1 MKKLSFKLVALIAAL
16 MMCLTAEANRWNS
29 ENRAMLASDM
39 SSRDR
44 GRAVLKTE
52 DVGGRVINA
61 QGEPLPFVSVALLT
75 ADSTYIQGATSNV
88 DGNFQIKTTEDCC
101 ILRFS
106 YIGYRTK
113 YVNVNGAEIG
123 TIQMEEDK
131 KMLKEIVVKG
141 QMPKTKLTGNSMI
154 TTIEGTILG
163 KSGSAQ
169 EMLSKV
175 PGMTL
180 KGEDLEV
187 LGKGTPIFYING
199 RKMQDKDELKRLRS
213 EEIKSVEVITNPGA
227 QYDAT
232 ISAVVR
238 IKTVRREGTG
248 FGFDLMAANN
258 QNLISGYSDPSS
270 TLNLR
275 YRHNNL
281 DLFGM
286 VNYWSWDSPDD
297 LHITQSTFLKADEGI
312 SNILQDTHTRNYW
325 RGEGM
330 NYNLGF
336 NWQINDKH
344 SLGAR
349 VERHDQ
355 FKTYYNM
362 WVDTDN
368 NLTGRDLSHQDDHTH
383 YPYNWQGNA
392 YYSGQVGKLNI
403 DLNVDFMTE
412 KENDDNLID
421 VYLPEAQTMKQ
432 NSNTWSRLWATKL
445 VLTYPVWKG
454 QLQAGTEMSFVKRQN
469 STSITNYPLPSTDAD
484 VKENNI
490 AAFVAYNANLDKYG
504 TVSAGLRYEHVGFD
518 YIDNLDAENNMTR
531 YQDEFFPNITWS
543 KQLGHIQTSLS
554 YTMKTVR
561 PSYSALN
568 DHIIYLNSY
577 TLLQGDSKLK
587 NATMQEVSIN
597 ARWKWI
603 NLFAAYERRDN
614 TITQMPMAYNNEGV
628 MLLKQANLPDPVRN
642 LAIFLSANPTW
653 GVYSPSWTIG
663 GQKFWNTMTFD
674 DPHSA
679 TGKTDVT
686 FNKPI
691 FFFDLN
697 NTFRFK
703 HSWQLEA
710 NANIQTKGDVL
721 NFRMLSP
728 SYNIRFVVQKC
739 WLKNDALCLRA
750 SIGDVFQRS
759 VQHVAHDCGF
769 FYALQKTRSRNHRL
783 DISIRY
789 TFNAQKSKYKGTGA
803 GENEKARM

>member
-1 MKKLSFKLVALIAAL
+1 MKKISLKMVAMIAAM
-16 MMCLTAEANRWNS
+16 MMCLTAD
-29 ENRAMLASDM
+29 AM
-39 SSRDR
+39 
-44 GRAVLKTE
+44 TE
-52 DVGGRVINA
+52 DVGGRVIDA

-75 ADSTYIQGATSNV
+75 ADSTYIQGATSDV
-88 DGNFQIKTTEDCC
+88 DGYFQIMTTDACC

-113 YVNVNGAEIG
+113 YVDVRSSEIG
-123 TIQMEEDK
+123 TIQMEQDQTI
-131 KMLKEIVVKG
+131 LNEIVVKG

-154 TTIEGTILG
+154 TTIQGTILG
-163 KSGSAQ
+163 QSGTAK
-169 EMLSKV
+169 EMLAKV

-187 LGKGTPIFYING
+187 LGKGTPVFYING
-199 RKMQDKDELKRLRS
+199 RKMRDKDELKRLRS
-213 EEIKSVEVITNPGA
+213 EEIASVEVITNPGA

-238 IKTVRREGTG
+238 IKTVRREGAG

-258 QNLISGYSDPSS
+258 QDLAYGFSDPSS

-275 YRHNNL
+275 YRYNNL

-286 VNYWSWDSPDD
+286 VNYWSWDSPND
-297 LHITQSTFLKADEGI
+297 LHITQSTFLRADEGI
-312 SNILQDTHTRNYW
+312 RNILQDSHMRNDW
-325 RGEGM
+325 HGEGL

-349 VERHDQ
+349 VERHNQ
-355 FKTYYNM
+355 FNTYNDM
-362 WVDTDN
+362 WVDTEN
-368 NLTGRDLSHQDDHTH
+368 NLTGRDLSHQGGHTH

-392 YYSGQVGKLNI
+392 YYNGQVDKLNI
-403 DLNVDFMTE
+403 DLNVDFLTD
-412 KENDDNLID
+412 KENDDNQID
-421 VYLPEAQTMKQ
+421 VYLPETQTMQQ
-432 NSNTWSRLWATKL
+432 NSHISSRLWATKL
-445 VLTYPVWKG
+445 VLSYPVWKG
-454 QLQAGTEMSFVKRQN
+454 QLQAGTEMSFVKRQS

-484 VKENNI
+484 VKENNV
-490 AAFVAYNANLDKYG
+490 AAFVAYNANLDKFG
-504 TVSAGLRYEHVGFD
+504 IVSAGLRYEHVGFD
-518 YIDNLDAENNMTR
+518 YMDNLDAENNMTR
-531 YQDEFFPNITWS
+531 YQDEFFPSVTWS
-543 KQLGHIQTSLS
+543 KQFGAIQTSLS

-561 PSYSALN
+561 PKYSSLN
-568 DHIIYLNSY
+568 DHIYYLNSF
-577 TLLQGDSKLK
+577 TLAQGDSKLK

-614 TITQMPMAYNNEGV
+614 TITQVPMVYNNEGI
-628 MLLKQANLPDPVRN
+628 MLMKQANLSDPVRN

-653 GVYSPSWTIG
+653 GVYSPSWTVG
-663 GQKFWNTMTFD
+663 GQKFWNTMTYD
-674 DPHSA
+674 DPRSV

-686 FNKPI
+686 FTKPI

-710 NANIQTKGDVL
+710 NAHIQTKGDVL
-721 NFRMLSP
+721 NFRILSP
-728 SYNIRFVVQKC
+728 SYDVSFVVQKC

-750 SIGDVFQRS
+750 SISDVFQRS
-759 VQHVAHDCGF
+759 VQDMAHDCGF
-769 FYALQKTRSRNHRL
+769 FYTVQKTRSRSHRL

-789 TFNAQKSKYKGTGA
+789 TFNASKSKYKGTGA
-803 GENEKARM
+803 GKAEQQRMGSN

>member
-1 MKKLSFKLVALIAAL
+1 MKKISLKMAALIAAM
-16 MMCLTAEANRWNS
+16 MMCLSAEA
-29 ENRAMLASDM
+29 M
-39 SSRDR
+39 
-44 GRAVLKTE
+44 TE
-52 DVGGRVINA
+52 DVGGRVIDA

-75 ADSTYIQGATSNV
+75 ADSTYIQGATSDV
-88 DGNFQIKTTEDCC
+88 DGFFQIKVSEVCC

-113 YVNVNGAEIG
+113 YVDVKGMEIG
-123 TIQMEEDK
+123 TIQMEEDQA
-131 KMLKEIVVKG
+131 MLSEIVVKG

-154 TTIEGTILG
+154 TTIQGTVLG
-163 KSGSAQ
+163 KSGTAK
-169 EMLSKV
+169 EMLAKV

-286 VNYWSWDSPDD
+286 VNYWTWDSPDD

-312 SNILQDTHTRNYW
+312 RNILQDTHTRNYW
-325 RGEGM
+325 HGEGL

-349 VERHDQ
+349 VERHDR
-355 FKTYYNM
+355 FKTYYDM
-362 WVDTDN
+362 WVDTEN

-383 YPYNWQGNA
+383 YPYNWQSNA
-392 YYSGQVGKLNI
+392 YYNGQVGKLNI
-403 DLNVDFMTE
+403 DLNVDFMTD
-412 KENDDNLID
+412 KENDDNQID

-432 NSNTWSRLWATKL
+432 NSHTWSRLWATKL
-445 VLTYPVWKG
+445 VLSYPVWKG
-454 QLQAGTEMSFVKRQN
+454 QLQAGTEMSFVKRQ
-469 STSITNYPLPSTDAD
+469 SSSSITNYPLPSTDTD
-484 VKENNI
+484 VKENNV

-518 YIDNLDAENNMTR
+518 YTDNLDAENNMTR

-543 KQLGHIQTSLS
+543 KQFGPIQTLLS

-561 PSYSALN
+561 PNYSSLS

-587 NATMQEVSIN
+587 NATMQELSIN

-614 TITQMPMAYNNEGV
+614 TITQVPMAYNNEGI
-628 MLLKQANLPDPVRN
+628 MLMKQANLSDPVRN

-663 GQKFWNTMTFD
+663 GQKFWNTMTYD
-674 DPHSA
+674 DPRSA

-686 FNKPI
+686 FTKPI
-691 FFFDLN
+691 FFFDIY

-750 SIGDVFQRS
+750 SISDVFQRS
-759 VQHVAHDCGF
+759 VQDVAQDCGF
-769 FYALQKTRSRNHRL
+769 FYAVQKTRSRSHRL

-803 GENEKARM
+803 GKAEQQRMSNSN

>member
-1 MKKLSFKLVALIAAL
+1 M
-16 MMCLTAEANRWNS
+16 MMCLTASA
-29 ENRAMLASDM
+29 
-39 SSRDR
+39 
-44 GRAVLKTE
+44 KTE
-52 DVGGRVINA
+52 DVGGRVIDA
-61 QGEPLPFVSVALLT
+61 QGEPLPFVSVALL
-75 ADSTYIQGATSNV
+75 ASDSTYIQGATSDV
-88 DGNFQIKTTEDCC
+88 DGFFQINTGCACC
-101 ILRFS
+101 ILRLS
-106 YIGYRTK
+106 YIGYHTK
-113 YVNVNGAEIG
+113 YVNVEGSEIG
-123 TIQMEEDK
+123 TIQMEQDQT
-131 KMLKEIVVKG
+131 MLNEIVVKG

-154 TTIEGTILG
+154 TTIQGTVLG
-163 KSGSAQ
+163 QSGTAK
-169 EMLSKV
+169 EMLAKV

-187 LGKGTPIFYING
+187 LGKGTPVFYING
-199 RKMQDKDELKRLRS
+199 RKMRDKDELKRLRS
-213 EEIKSVEVITNPGA
+213 EEIQSVEVITNPGA
-227 QYDAT
+227 EYDAT

-238 IKTVRREGTG
+238 IKTVRREGAG

-258 QNLISGYSDPSS
+258 QDLAFGFSDPSS

-275 YRHNNL
+275 YRRNNL

-286 VNYWSWDSPDD
+286 VNYWSWDSPND
-297 LHITQSTFLKADEGI
+297 LHITQSTFLRADEGI
-312 SNILQDTHTRNYW
+312 RNILQDSHMRNDW
-325 RGEGM
+325 HGEGL

-355 FKTYYNM
+355 FKTYNDM
-362 WVDTDN
+362 WVDTEN
-368 NLTGRDLSHQDDHTH
+368 NLTGRDLSHQGGHTH

-392 YYSGQVGKLNI
+392 YYNGQVNKLNI
-403 DLNVDFMTE
+403 DLNVDFLTD
-412 KENDDNLID
+412 KENDDNQID
-421 VYLPEAQTMKQ
+421 VYLPETQTMQQ
-432 NSNTWSRLWATKL
+432 NSHISSRLWATKL
-445 VLTYPVWKG
+445 VLSYPVWKG
-454 QLQAGTEMSFVKRQN
+454 QLQAGTEMSFVKRQ
-469 STSITNYPLPSTDAD
+469 SCTSITNYPLPSTDAN
-484 VKENNI
+484 VKENNV
-490 AAFVAYNANLDKYG
+490 AAFVAYNANLDKFG
-504 TVSAGLRYEHVGFD
+504 IVSAGLRYEHVGFD
-518 YIDNLDAENNMTR
+518 YTDNLDAENNMTR

-543 KQLGHIQTSLS
+543 KQFGAIQTSLS

-561 PSYSALN
+561 PKYSSLN
-568 DHIIYLNSY
+568 DHIYYLNSY
-577 TLLQGDSKLK
+577 TLSQGDSKLK

-614 TITQMPMAYNNEGV
+614 TITQVPMAYNNEGI
-628 MLLKQANLPDPVRN
+628 MLMKQANLSDPVRN

-663 GQKFWNTMTFD
+663 GQKFWNTMTYD
-674 DPHSA
+674 DPRSA

-686 FNKPI
+686 FTKPI
-691 FFFDLN
+691 FFFDIY

-721 NFRMLSP
+721 NFRILSP
-728 SYNIRFVVQKC
+728 SYNVSFVVQKC

-750 SIGDVFQRS
+750 SISDVFQRS
-759 VQHVAHDCGF
+759 VQDMAHDCGF
-769 FYALQKTRSRNHRL
+769 FYTVQKTRSRSHRL

-803 GENEKARM
+803 GKAEQERMSNSN

>member
-1 MKKLSFKLVALIAAL
+1 MVAMIAAM
-16 MMCLTAEANRWNS
+16 MMCLTAD
-29 ENRAMLASDM
+29 AM
-39 SSRDR
+39 
-44 GRAVLKTE
+44 TE
-52 DVGGRVINA
+52 DVGGRVIDA
-61 QGEPLPFVSVALLT
+61 QGELLPFVSVALLT
-75 ADSTYIQGATSNV
+75 ADSTYIQGATSDV
-88 DGNFQIKTTEDCC
+88 DGYFQIMTTDACC

-113 YVNVNGAEIG
+113 YVDVRSSEIG
-123 TIQMEEDK
+123 TIQMEQDQT
-131 KMLKEIVVKG
+131 MLNEIVVKG

-154 TTIEGTILG
+154 TTIQGTILCQ
-163 KSGSAQ
+163 SGTAK
-169 EMLSKV
+169 EMLAKV

-187 LGKGTPIFYING
+187 LGKGTPVFYING
-199 RKMQDKDELKRLRS
+199 RKMRDKDELKRLRS
-213 EEIKSVEVITNPGA
+213 EEIQSVEVITNPGA
-227 QYDAT
+227 EYDAT

-238 IKTVRREGTG
+238 IKTVRREGAG

-258 QNLISGYSDPSS
+258 QDLAFGFSDPSS

-275 YRHNNL
+275 YRRNNL

-286 VNYWSWDSPDD
+286 VNYWSWDSPND
-297 LHITQSTFLKADEGI
+297 LHITQSTFLRADEGI
-312 SNILQDTHTRNYW
+312 RNILQDSHMRNDW
-325 RGEGM
+325 HGEGL

-355 FKTYYNM
+355 FKTYNDM
-362 WVDTDN
+362 WVDTEN
-368 NLTGRDLSHQDDHTH
+368 NLTGRDLSHQGGHTH

-392 YYSGQVGKLNI
+392 YYNGQVNKLNI
-403 DLNVDFMTE
+403 DLNVDFLTD
-412 KENDDNLID
+412 KENDDNQID
-421 VYLPEAQTMKQ
+421 VYLPETQTMQQ
-432 NSNTWSRLWATKL
+432 NSHISSRLWATKL
-445 VLTYPVWKG
+445 VLSYPVWKG
-454 QLQAGTEMSFVKRQN
+454 QLQAGTEMSFVKRQ
-469 STSITNYPLPSTDAD
+469 SCTSITNYPLPSTDAD
-484 VKENNI
+484 VKENNV
-490 AAFVAYNANLDKYG
+490 AAFVAYNANLDKFG
-504 TVSAGLRYEHVGFD
+504 IVSAGLRYEHVGFD
-518 YIDNLDAENNMTR
+518 YTDNLDAENNMTR

-543 KQLGHIQTSLS
+543 KQFGAIQTSLS

-561 PSYSALN
+561 PKYSSLN
-568 DHIIYLNSY
+568 DHIYYLNSY
-577 TLLQGDSKLK
+577 TLSQGDSKLK

-614 TITQMPMAYNNEGV
+614 TITQVPMAYNNEGI
-628 MLLKQANLPDPVRN
+628 MLMKQANLSDPVRN

-663 GQKFWNTMTFD
+663 GQKFWNTMTYD
-674 DPHSA
+674 DPRSA

-686 FNKPI
+686 FTKPI
-691 FFFDLN
+691 FFFDIY

-721 NFRMLSP
+721 NFRILSP
-728 SYNIRFVVQKC
+728 SYNVSFVVQKC

-750 SIGDVFQRS
+750 SISDVFQRS
-759 VQHVAHDCGF
+759 VQDMAHDCGF
-769 FYALQKTRSRNHRL
+769 FYTVQKTRSRSHRL

-789 TFNAQKSKYKGTGA
+789 TFNASKSKYKGTGA
-803 GENEKARM
+803 GKAEQQRMGNN

>member
-1 MKKLSFKLVALIAAL
+1 MKKISLKMVAMIAAM
-16 MMCLTAEANRWNS
+16 MMCLTVGA
-29 ENRAMLASDM
+29 
-39 SSRDR
+39 
-44 GRAVLKTE
+44 KTE
-52 DVGGRVINA
+52 DVGGRVIDM

-75 ADSTYIQGATSNV
+75 ADSTYIQGATSDV
-88 DGNFQIKTTEDCC
+88 DGFFQINTTDACC

-113 YVNVNGAEIG
+113 YVNVDGSEIG
-123 TIQMEEDK
+123 TIQMEADQT
-131 KMLKEIVVKG
+131 MLNEIVVKG
-141 QMPKTKLTGNSMI
+141 QMPKTKLAGNSMI
-154 TTIEGTILG
+154 TTIQGTILG
-163 KSGSAQ
+163 QSGTAK
-169 EMLSKV
+169 EMLAKV

-199 RKMQDKDELKRLRS
+199 RKMRDKDELKRLRS
-213 EEIKSVEVITNPGA
+213 EEIQSVEVITNPGA
-227 QYDAT
+227 EYDAT

-238 IKTVRREGTG
+238 IKTVRRVGAG

-258 QNLISGYSDPSS
+258 QDLAFGFSDPST

-286 VNYWSWDSPDD
+286 LNYWTWDSPND
-297 LHITQSTFLKADEGI
+297 LHITQSTFLQANEGI
-312 SNILQDTHTRNYW
+312 RNILQDSHMRNDW
-325 RGEGM
+325 HGEGL

-336 NWQINDKH
+336 NWQITDKH

-349 VERHDQ
+349 IERHDQ
-355 FKTYYNM
+355 FNTHNDM
-362 WVDTDN
+362 WVDTEN
-368 NLTGRDLSHQDDHTH
+368 NLTGRDLSHQGGHTH

-392 YYSGQVGKLNI
+392 YYNGQVGKLNI
-403 DLNVDFMTE
+403 DLNVDFLTD
-412 KENDDNLID
+412 KENDDNQID
-421 VYLPEAQTMKQ
+421 VYLPETQTMQQ
-432 NSNTWSRLWATKL
+432 NSHISSRLWATKL
-445 VLTYPVWKG
+445 VLSYPVWKG
-454 QLQAGTEMSFVKRQN
+454 QLQAGTEMSFVKRQ
-469 STSITNYPLPSTDAD
+469 SCTSITNYPLPSTDAD
-484 VKENNI
+484 VKENNV
-490 AAFVAYNANLDKYG
+490 AAFVAYNANLDKFG
-504 TVSAGLRYEHVGFD
+504 IVSAGLRYEHVGFD
-518 YIDNLDAENNMTR
+518 YTDNLDAENNMTR

-543 KQLGHIQTSLS
+543 KQFGAIQTSLS

-561 PSYSALN
+561 PKYSSLN
-568 DHIIYLNSY
+568 DHIYYLNSY
-577 TLLQGDSKLK
+577 TLSQGDSKLK

-614 TITQMPMAYNNEGV
+614 TITQVPMVYNNEGI
-628 MLLKQANLPDPVRN
+628 MLMKQANLSDPVRN

-663 GQKFWNTMTFD
+663 GQKFWNTMTYD

-679 TGKTDVT
+679 TGKTDVAFT
-686 FNKPI
+686 KPI

-721 NFRMLSP
+721 NFRILSP
-728 SYNIRFVVQKC
+728 SYNLGFVVQKC

-750 SIGDVFQRS
+750 SISDVFQRS
-759 VQHVAHDCGF
+759 VQDMAHDCGF
-769 FYALQKTRSRNHRL
+769 FYTVQKTRSRSHRL

-803 GENEKARM
+803 GKAEQERMSNSNR

>member
-1 MKKLSFKLVALIAAL
+1 MKKISLKMVAMTAAM
-16 MMCLTAEANRWNS
+16 MMCLTAEA
-29 ENRAMLASDM
+29 
-39 SSRDR
+39 
-44 GRAVLKTE
+44 KTE
-52 DVGGRVINA
+52 DVGGRVIDA
-61 QGEPLPFVSVALLT
+61 QGEPLPFVSVALL
-75 ADSTYIQGATSNV
+75 ASDSTYIQGATSDV
-88 DGNFQIKTTEDCC
+88 DGFFQIKTTDACC

-113 YVNVNGAEIG
+113 YVNVNNSEIG
-123 TIQMEEDK
+123 TIQMEEDQA
-131 KMLKEIVVKG
+131 MLSEIVVKG

-154 TTIEGTILG
+154 TTIQGTILCQ
-163 KSGSAQ
+163 SGTAK
-169 EMLSKV
+169 EMLAKV

-187 LGKGTPIFYING
+187 LGKGTPVFYING
-199 RKMQDKDELKRLRS
+199 RKMRDKDELKRLRS
-213 EEIKSVEVITNPGA
+213 EEIQSVEVITNPGA
-227 QYDAT
+227 EYDAT

-238 IKTVRREGTG
+238 IKTVRREGAG

-258 QNLISGYSDPSS
+258 QDLAFGFSDPSS

-275 YRHNNL
+275 YRRNNL

-286 VNYWSWDSPDD
+286 VNYWSWDSPND
-297 LHITQSTFLKADEGI
+297 LHITQSTFLRADEGI
-312 SNILQDTHTRNYW
+312 RNILQDSHMRNDW
-325 RGEGM
+325 HGEGL

-355 FKTYYNM
+355 FKTYNDM
-362 WVDTDN
+362 WVDTEN
-368 NLTGRDLSHQDDHTH
+368 NLTGRDLSHQGGHTH

-392 YYSGQVGKLNI
+392 YYNGQVNKLNI
-403 DLNVDFMTE
+403 DLNVDFLTD
-412 KENDDNLID
+412 KENDDNQID
-421 VYLPEAQTMKQ
+421 VYLPETQTMQQ
-432 NSNTWSRLWATKL
+432 NSHISSRLWATKL
-445 VLTYPVWKG
+445 VLSYPVWKG
-454 QLQAGTEMSFVKRQN
+454 QLQAGTEMSFVKRQ
-469 STSITNYPLPSTDAD
+469 SCTSITNYPLPSTDAD
-484 VKENNI
+484 VKENNV
-490 AAFVAYNANLDKYG
+490 AAFVAYNANLDKFG
-504 TVSAGLRYEHVGFD
+504 IVSAGLRYEHVGFD
-518 YIDNLDAENNMTR
+518 YTDNLDAENNMTR

-543 KQLGHIQTSLS
+543 KQFGAIQTSLS

-561 PSYSALN
+561 PKYSSLN
-568 DHIIYLNSY
+568 DHIYYLNSY
-577 TLLQGDSKLK
+577 TLSQGDSKLK

-614 TITQMPMAYNNEGV
+614 TITQVPMAYNNEGI
-628 MLLKQANLPDPVRN
+628 MLMKQANLSDPVRN

-663 GQKFWNTMTFD
+663 GQKFWNTMTYD
-674 DPHSA
+674 DPRSA

-686 FNKPI
+686 FTKPI
-691 FFFDLN
+691 FFFDIY
-697 NTFRFK
+697 NTFRIK

-721 NFRMLSP
+721 NFRILSP
-728 SYNIRFVVQKC
+728 SYNVSFVVQKC

-750 SIGDVFQRS
+750 SISDVFQRS
-759 VQHVAHDCGF
+759 VQDMAHDCGF
-769 FYALQKTRSRNHRL
+769 FYTVQKTRSRSHRL

-803 GENEKARM
+803 GQAERQRM

>member
-1 MKKLSFKLVALIAAL
+1 MKKISLKMMAIMAAM
-16 MMCLTAEANRWNS
+16 MMCLTAA
-29 ENRAMLASDM
+29 A
-39 SSRDR
+39 
-44 GRAVLKTE
+44 KTE
-52 DVGGRVINA
+52 DVGGRVIDA
-61 QGEPLPFVSVALLT
+61 QGEPLPFVSVALL
-75 ADSTYIQGATSNV
+75 ASDSTYIQGATSDV
-88 DGNFQIKTTEDCC
+88 DGIFQIKTTDACC

-113 YVNVNGAEIG
+113 YVNVNSSEIG
-123 TIQMEEDK
+123 TIQMEEDQA
-131 KMLKEIVVKG
+131 MLSEIVVKG

-154 TTIEGTILG
+154 TTIQGTVLG
-163 KSGSAQ
+163 KSGTAK
-169 EMLSKV
+169 EMLAKV

-213 EEIKSVEVITNPGA
+213 EEIQSVEVITNPGA
-227 QYDAT
+227 EYDAT

-238 IKTVRREGTG
+238 IKTVRREGAG

-258 QNLISGYSDPSS
+258 QDLAFGFCDPSS

-275 YRHNNL
+275 YRRNNL

-286 VNYWSWDSPDD
+286 VNYWSWDSPND
-297 LHITQSTFLKADEGI
+297 LHITQSTFLRADEGI
-312 SNILQDTHTRNYW
+312 RNILQDSHMRNDW
-325 RGEGM
+325 HGEGL

-355 FKTYYNM
+355 FKTYNDM
-362 WVDTDN
+362 WVDTEN
-368 NLTGRDLSHQDDHTH
+368 NLTGRDLSHQGGHTH

-392 YYSGQVGKLNI
+392 YYNGQVNKLNI
-403 DLNVDFMTE
+403 DLNVDFLTD
-412 KENDDNLID
+412 KENDDNQID
-421 VYLPEAQTMKQ
+421 VYLPETQTMQQ
-432 NSNTWSRLWATKL
+432 NSHISSRLWATKL
-445 VLTYPVWKG
+445 VLSYPVWKG
-454 QLQAGTEMSFVKRQN
+454 QLQAGTEMSFVKRQ
-469 STSITNYPLPSTDAD
+469 SCTSITNYPLPSTDAD
-484 VKENNI
+484 VKENNV
-490 AAFVAYNANLDKYG
+490 AAFVAYNANLDKFG
-504 TVSAGLRYEHVGFD
+504 IVSAGLRYEHVGFD
-518 YIDNLDAENNMTR
+518 YTDNLDAENNMTR

-543 KQLGHIQTSLS
+543 KQFGAIQTSLS
-554 YTMKTVR
+554 YTMKTMR
-561 PSYSALN
+561 PKYSSLN
-568 DHIIYLNSY
+568 DHIYYLNSY
-577 TLLQGDSKLK
+577 TLSQGDSKLK

-614 TITQMPMAYNNEGV
+614 TITQVPMAYNNEGI
-628 MLLKQANLPDPVRN
+628 MLMKQANLSDPVRN

-663 GQKFWNTMTFD
+663 GQKFWNTMTYD
-674 DPHSA
+674 DPRSA

-686 FNKPI
+686 FTKPI
-691 FFFDLN
+691 FFFDIY

-721 NFRMLSP
+721 NFRILSP
-728 SYNIRFVVQKC
+728 SYNVSFVVQKC

-750 SIGDVFQRS
+750 SISDVFQRS
-759 VQHVAHDCGF
+759 VQDMAHDCGF
-769 FYALQKTRSRNHRL
+769 FYTVQKTRSRSHRL

-803 GENEKARM
+803 GKAEQQRMGNN

>member
-1 MKKLSFKLVALIAAL
+1 MKKLSLKMVALIAAM
-16 MMCLTAEANRWNS
+16 MMCLSAEA
-29 ENRAMLASDM
+29 
-39 SSRDR
+39 
-44 GRAVLKTE
+44 KTE
-52 DVGGRVINA
+52 DVGGRVIDA
-61 QGEPLPFVSVALLT
+61 QGEPLPFVSVALL
-75 ADSTYIQGATSNV
+75 ASDSTYIQGATSDV
-88 DGNFQIKTTEDCC
+88 DGFFQIQTTDACC

-113 YVNVNGAEIG
+113 FVNVNGSEIG
-123 TIQMEEDK
+123 TIQMEEDQA
-131 KMLKEIVVKG
+131 MLSEIVVKG

-154 TTIEGTILG
+154 TTIQGTILCQ
-163 KSGSAQ
+163 SGTAK
-169 EMLSKV
+169 EMLAKV

-187 LGKGTPIFYING
+187 LGKGTPVFYING
-199 RKMQDKDELKRLRS
+199 RKMRDKDELKRLRS
-213 EEIKSVEVITNPGA
+213 EEIHSVEVITNPGA
-227 QYDAT
+227 EYDAT

-238 IKTVRREGTG
+238 IKTVRREGAG

-258 QNLISGYSDPSS
+258 QDLAFGFSDPSS

-286 VNYWSWDSPDD
+286 VNYWSWDSPND
-297 LHITQSTFLKADEGI
+297 LHITQSTFLRADEGI
-312 SNILQDTHTRNYW
+312 RNILQDSHMRNDW
-325 RGEGM
+325 HGEGL

-355 FKTYYNM
+355 FKTYNDM
-362 WVDTDN
+362 WVDTEN
-368 NLTGRDLSHQDDHTH
+368 NLTGRDLSHQGGHTH

-392 YYSGQVGKLNI
+392 YYNGQVGKLNI
-403 DLNVDFMTE
+403 DLNVDFLTD
-412 KENDDNLID
+412 KENDDNQID
-421 VYLPEAQTMKQ
+421 VYLPETQTMQQ
-432 NSNTWSRLWATKL
+432 NSHISSRLWATKL
-445 VLTYPVWKG
+445 VLSYPVWKG
-454 QLQAGTEMSFVKRQN
+454 QLQAGTEMSFVKRQ
-469 STSITNYPLPSTDAD
+469 SCTSITNYPLPSTDAD
-484 VKENNI
+484 VKENNV
-490 AAFVAYNANLDKYG
+490 AAFVAYNANLDKFG
-504 TVSAGLRYEHVGFD
+504 IVSAGLRYEHVGFD
-518 YIDNLDAENNMTR
+518 YTDNLDAENNMTR

-543 KQLGHIQTSLS
+543 KQFGAIQTSLS

-561 PSYSALN
+561 PKYSSLN
-568 DHIIYLNSY
+568 DHIYYLNSY
-577 TLLQGDSKLK
+577 TLSQGDSKLK

-614 TITQMPMAYNNEGV
+614 TITQVPMAYNNEGI
-628 MLLKQANLPDPVRN
+628 MLMKQANLSDPVRN

-663 GQKFWNTMTFD
+663 GQKFWNTMTYD
-674 DPHSA
+674 DPRSA

-686 FNKPI
+686 FTKPI
-691 FFFDLN
+691 FFFDIY

-721 NFRMLSP
+721 NFRILSP
-728 SYNIRFVVQKC
+728 SYNVSFVVQKC

-750 SIGDVFQRS
+750 SISDVFQRS
-759 VQHVAHDCGF
+759 VQDMAHDCGF
-769 FYALQKTRSRNHRL
+769 FYTVQKTRSRSHRL

-803 GENEKARM
+803 GKAEQERMGNSN

>member
-1 MKKLSFKLVALIAAL
+1 MKKISLKMVALIAAM
-16 MMCLTAEANRWNS
+16 MMCLTADA
-29 ENRAMLASDM
+29 
-39 SSRDR
+39 
-44 GRAVLKTE
+44 KTE
-52 DVGGRVINA
+52 DVGGRVIDM

-75 ADSTYIQGATSNV
+75 ADSTYIQGATSDV
-88 DGNFQIKTTEDCC
+88 EGFFQINTTDACC

-113 YVNVNGAEIG
+113 YVNVEGSEIG
-123 TIQMEEDK
+123 TIQMEEDQA
-131 KMLKEIVVKG
+131 MLSEIVVKG

-154 TTIEGTILG
+154 TTIQGTILCQ
-163 KSGSAQ
+163 SGTAK
-169 EMLSKV
+169 EMLAKV

-213 EEIKSVEVITNPGA
+213 EEIQSVEVITNPGA
-227 QYDAT
+227 EYDAT

-238 IKTVRREGTG
+238 IKTVRREGAG

-258 QNLISGYSDPSS
+258 QDLAFGFSDPSS

-275 YRHNNL
+275 YRRNNL

-286 VNYWSWDSPDD
+286 VNYWSWDSPND
-297 LHITQSTFLKADEGI
+297 LHITQSTFLRADEGI
-312 SNILQDTHTRNYW
+312 RNILQDSHMRNDW
-325 RGEGM
+325 HGEGL

-355 FKTYYNM
+355 FKTYNDM
-362 WVDTDN
+362 WVDTEN
-368 NLTGRDLSHQDDHTH
+368 NLTGRDLSHQGGHTH

-392 YYSGQVGKLNI
+392 YYNGQVNKLNI
-403 DLNVDFMTE
+403 DLNVDFLTD
-412 KENDDNLID
+412 KENDDNQID
-421 VYLPEAQTMKQ
+421 VYLPETQTMQQ
-432 NSNTWSRLWATKL
+432 NSHISSRLWATKL
-445 VLTYPVWKG
+445 VLSYPVWKG
-454 QLQAGTEMSFVKRQN
+454 QLQAGTEMSFVKRQ
-469 STSITNYPLPSTDAD
+469 SCTSITNYPLPSTDAD
-484 VKENNI
+484 VKENNV
-490 AAFVAYNANLDKYG
+490 AAFVAYNANLDKFG
-504 TVSAGLRYEHVGFD
+504 IVSAGLRYEHVGFD
-518 YIDNLDAENNMTR
+518 YTDNLDAENNMTR

-543 KQLGHIQTSLS
+543 KQFGAIQTSLS

-561 PSYSALN
+561 PKYSSLN
-568 DHIIYLNSY
+568 DHIYYLNSY
-577 TLLQGDSKLK
+577 TLSQGDSKLK

-614 TITQMPMAYNNEGV
+614 TITQVPMAYNNEGI
-628 MLLKQANLPDPVRN
+628 MLMKQANLSDPVRN

-663 GQKFWNTMTFD
+663 GQKFWNTMTYD
-674 DPHSA
+674 DPRSA
-679 TGKTDVT
+679 TGKTDVSFT
-686 FNKPI
+686 KPI

-721 NFRMLSP
+721 NFRILSP
-728 SYNIRFVVQKC
+728 SYNISFVVQKC

-750 SIGDVFQRS
+750 GISDVFQRS
-759 VQHVAHDCGF
+759 VQDMAHDCGF
-769 FYALQKTRSRNHRL
+769 FYTVQKTRSRSHRL

-803 GENEKARM
+803 GKAEQQRMGSN

>member
-1 MKKLSFKLVALIAAL
+1 MKKISLKMVALIAAM
-16 MMCLTAEANRWNS
+16 MMCLTAEA
-29 ENRAMLASDM
+29 
-39 SSRDR
+39 
-44 GRAVLKTE
+44 KTE
-52 DVGGRVINA
+52 DVGGRVIDA
-61 QGEPLPFVSVALLT
+61 QGEPLPFVSVALL
-75 ADSTYIQGATSNV
+75 ASDSTYIQGATSDV
-88 DGNFQIKTTEDCC
+88 DGIFQIKTTDACC

-113 YVNVNGAEIG
+113 YVNVNSSEIG
-123 TIQMEEDK
+123 TIQMEEDQA
-131 KMLKEIVVKG
+131 MLSEIVVKG

-154 TTIEGTILG
+154 TTIQGTILCQ
-163 KSGSAQ
+163 SGTAK
-169 EMLSKV
+169 EMLAKV

-187 LGKGTPIFYING
+187 LGKGTPVFYING
-199 RKMQDKDELKRLRS
+199 RKMRDKDELKRLRS
-213 EEIKSVEVITNPGA
+213 EEIQSVEVITNPGA
-227 QYDAT
+227 EYDAT

-238 IKTVRREGTG
+238 IKTVRREGAG

-258 QNLISGYSDPSS
+258 QDLAFGFSDPSS

-275 YRHNNL
+275 YRRNNL

-286 VNYWSWDSPDD
+286 VNYWSWDSPND
-297 LHITQSTFLKADEGI
+297 LHITQSTFLRADEGI
-312 SNILQDTHTRNYW
+312 RNILQDSHMRNDW
-325 RGEGM
+325 HGEGL

-355 FKTYYNM
+355 FKTYNDM
-362 WVDTDN
+362 WVDTEN
-368 NLTGRDLSHQDDHTH
+368 NLTGRDLSHQGGHTH

-392 YYSGQVGKLNI
+392 YYNGQVNKLNI
-403 DLNVDFMTE
+403 DLNVDFLTD
-412 KENDDNLID
+412 KENDDNQID
-421 VYLPEAQTMKQ
+421 VYLPETQTMQQ
-432 NSNTWSRLWATKL
+432 NSHISSRLWATKL
-445 VLTYPVWKG
+445 VLSYPVWKG
-454 QLQAGTEMSFVKRQN
+454 QLQAGTEMSFVKRQ
-469 STSITNYPLPSTDAD
+469 SCTSITNYPLPSTDAD
-484 VKENNI
+484 VKENNV
-490 AAFVAYNANLDKYG
+490 AAFVAYNANLDKFG
-504 TVSAGLRYEHVGFD
+504 IVSAGLRYEHVGFD
-518 YIDNLDAENNMTR
+518 YTDNLDAENNMTR

-543 KQLGHIQTSLS
+543 KQFGAIQTSLS

-561 PSYSALN
+561 PKYSSLN
-568 DHIIYLNSY
+568 DHIYYLNSF
-577 TLLQGDSKLK
+577 TLAQGDSKLK

-614 TITQMPMAYNNEGV
+614 TITQVPMAYNNEGI
-628 MLLKQANLPDPVRN
+628 MLMKQANLSDPVRN

-663 GQKFWNTMTFD
+663 GQKFWNTMTYD
-674 DPHSA
+674 DPRSA

-686 FNKPI
+686 FTKPI
-691 FFFDLN
+691 FFFDIY

-721 NFRMLSP
+721 NFRILSP
-728 SYNIRFVVQKC
+728 SYNVSFVVQKC

-750 SIGDVFQRS
+750 SISDVFQRS
-759 VQHVAHDCGF
+759 VQDMAHDCGF
-769 FYALQKTRSRNHRL
+769 FYTVQKTRSRSHRL

-803 GENEKARM
+803 GKAEQQRMGNN

>member
-1 MKKLSFKLVALIAAL
+1 MKKISLKMVAMIAAM
-16 MMCLTAEANRWNS
+16 MMCLTAD
-29 ENRAMLASDM
+29 AM
-39 SSRDR
+39 
-44 GRAVLKTE
+44 TE
-52 DVGGRVINA
+52 DVGGRVIDA

-75 ADSTYIQGATSNV
+75 ADSTYIQGATSDV
-88 DGNFQIKTTEDCC
+88 DGYFQIMTTDACC

-113 YVNVNGAEIG
+113 YVDVRSSEIG
-123 TIQMEEDK
+123 TIQMEQDQT
-131 KMLKEIVVKG
+131 MLNEIVVKG

-154 TTIEGTILG
+154 TTIQGTILG
-163 KSGSAQ
+163 QSGTAK
-169 EMLSKV
+169 EMLAKV

-187 LGKGTPIFYING
+187 LGKGTPVFYING
-199 RKMQDKDELKRLRS
+199 RKMRDKDELKRLRS
-213 EEIKSVEVITNPGA
+213 EEIQSVEVITNPGA

-238 IKTVRREGTG
+238 IKTIRREGAG

-258 QNLISGYSDPSS
+258 QDLAFGFSDPSS

-286 VNYWSWDSPDD
+286 VNYWTWDSPND
-297 LHITQSTFLKADEGI
+297 LHITQSTFLRADEGI
-312 SNILQDTHTRNYW
+312 RNILQDSHMRNDW
-325 RGEGM
+325 HGEGL

-355 FKTYYNM
+355 FKTYNDM
-362 WVDTDN
+362 WVDTEN
-368 NLTGRDLSHQDDHTH
+368 NLTGRDLSHQGGHTH

-392 YYSGQVGKLNI
+392 YYNGQVNKLNI
-403 DLNVDFMTE
+403 DLNVDFLTD
-412 KENDDNLID
+412 KENDDNQID
-421 VYLPEAQTMKQ
+421 VYLPETQTMQQ
-432 NSNTWSRLWATKL
+432 NSHISSRLWATKL
-445 VLTYPVWKG
+445 VLSYPVWKG
-454 QLQAGTEMSFVKRQN
+454 QLQAGTEMSFVKRQS

-484 VKENNI
+484 VKENNV

-518 YIDNLDAENNMTR
+518 YMDNLDANNNMTR
-531 YQDEFFPNITWS
+531 YQDEFFPSVTWS
-543 KQLGHIQTSLS
+543 KQFGAIQTSLS

-561 PSYSALN
+561 PKYSSLN
-568 DHIIYLNSY
+568 DHIYYLNSY
-577 TLLQGDSKLK
+577 TLSQGDSKLK

-614 TITQMPMAYNNEGV
+614 TITQLPMVYNNEGI
-628 MLLKQANLPDPVRN
+628 MLMKQANLSDPVRN

-653 GVYSPSWTIG
+653 GVYSPSWTVG
-663 GQKFWNTMTFD
+663 GQKFWNTMTYD
-674 DPHSA
+674 DPRSA

-686 FNKPI
+686 FTKPI
-691 FFFDLN
+691 FFFDIY

-721 NFRMLSP
+721 NFRILSP
-728 SYNIRFVVQKC
+728 SYDVSFVVQKC

-750 SIGDVFQRS
+750 SISDVFQRS
-759 VQHVAHDCGF
+759 VQDMAHDCGF
-769 FYALQKTRSRNHRL
+769 FYTVQKTRSRSHRL

-789 TFNAQKSKYKGTGA
+789 TFNASKSKYKGTGA
-803 GENEKARM
+803 GKAERQRMGSN

>member
-1 MKKLSFKLVALIAAL
+1 MVAMTAAM
-16 MMCLTAEANRWNS
+16 MMCLTADA
-29 ENRAMLASDM
+29 
-39 SSRDR
+39 
-44 GRAVLKTE
+44 KTE
-52 DVGGRVINA
+52 DVGGRVIDA

-75 ADSTYIQGATSNV
+75 ADSTYIQGATSDV
-88 DGNFQIKTTEDCC
+88 DGYFQIMTTDACC

-113 YVNVNGAEIG
+113 YVNVEGSEIG
-123 TIQMEEDK
+123 TIQMEQDQT
-131 KMLKEIVVKG
+131 MLNEIVVKG

-154 TTIEGTILG
+154 TTIQGTILG
-163 KSGSAQ
+163 QSGTAK
-169 EMLSKV
+169 EMLAKV

-187 LGKGTPIFYING
+187 LGKGTPVFYING
-199 RKMQDKDELKRLRS
+199 RKMRDKDELKRLRS
-213 EEIKSVEVITNPGA
+213 EEIQSVEVITNPGA
-227 QYDAT
+227 EYDAT

-238 IKTVRREGTG
+238 IKTVRREGAG

-258 QNLISGYSDPSS
+258 QDLAFGFSDPSS

-275 YRHNNL
+275 YRCNNL

-286 VNYWSWDSPDD
+286 VNYWSWDSPND
-297 LHITQSTFLKADEGI
+297 LHITQSTFLRANEGI
-312 SNILQDTHTRNYW
+312 RNILQDSHMRNDW
-325 RGEGM
+325 HGEGL

-355 FKTYYNM
+355 FKTYNDM
-362 WVDTDN
+362 WVDTEN
-368 NLTGRDLSHQDDHTH
+368 NLTGRDLSHQGGHTH

-392 YYSGQVGKLNI
+392 YYNGLVNKLNI
-403 DLNVDFMTE
+403 DLNVDFLTD
-412 KENDDNLID
+412 KENDDNQID
-421 VYLPEAQTMKQ
+421 VYLPETQTMQQ
-432 NSNTWSRLWATKL
+432 NSHISSRLWATKL
-445 VLTYPVWKG
+445 VLSYPVWKG
-454 QLQAGTEMSFVKRQN
+454 QLQAGTEMSFVKRQ
-469 STSITNYPLPSTDAD
+469 SCTSITNYPLPSTDVD
-484 VKENNI
+484 VKENNV
-490 AAFVAYNANLDKYG
+490 AAFVAYNANLDKFG
-504 TVSAGLRYEHVGFD
+504 IVSSGLRYEHVGFD
-518 YIDNLDAENNMTR
+518 YTDNLDAENNMTR

-543 KQLGHIQTSLS
+543 KQFGAIQTSLS

-561 PSYSALN
+561 PKYSSLN
-568 DHIIYLNSY
+568 DHIYYLNSY
-577 TLLQGDSKLK
+577 TLSQGDSKLK

-614 TITQMPMAYNNEGV
+614 TITQVPMAYNNEGI
-628 MLLKQANLPDPVRN
+628 MLMKQANLSDPVRN

-663 GQKFWNTMTFD
+663 GQKFWNTMTYD
-674 DPHSA
+674 DPRSA

-686 FNKPI
+686 FTKPI
-691 FFFDLN
+691 FFFDIY

-721 NFRMLSP
+721 NFRILSP
-728 SYNIRFVVQKC
+728 SYNVSFVIQKC

-750 SIGDVFQRS
+750 SISDVFQRS
-759 VQHVAHDCGF
+759 VQDMAHDCGF
-769 FYALQKTRSRNHRL
+769 FYTVQKTRSRSHRL

-803 GENEKARM
+803 GKAERQRM

>member
-1 MKKLSFKLVALIAAL
+1 MVALIAAM
-16 MMCLTAEANRWNS
+16 MMCLSAEA
-29 ENRAMLASDM
+29 
-39 SSRDR
+39 
-44 GRAVLKTE
+44 KTE
-52 DVGGRVINA
+52 DVGGRVIDA
-61 QGEPLPFVSVALLT
+61 QGEPLPFVSVALL
-75 ADSTYIQGATSNV
+75 ASDSTYIQGATSDV
-88 DGNFQIKTTEDCC
+88 DGIFQIKTTDACC

-113 YVNVNGAEIG
+113 YVNVNSSEIG
-123 TIQMEEDK
+123 TIQMEEDQA
-131 KMLKEIVVKG
+131 MLSEIVVKG

-154 TTIEGTILG
+154 TTIQGTILCQ
-163 KSGSAQ
+163 SGTAK
-169 EMLSKV
+169 EMLAKV

-187 LGKGTPIFYING
+187 LGKGTPVFYING
-199 RKMQDKDELKRLRS
+199 RKMRDKDELKRLRS
-213 EEIKSVEVITNPGA
+213 EEIQSVEVITNPGA
-227 QYDAT
+227 EYDAT

-238 IKTVRREGTG
+238 IKTVRREGAG

-258 QNLISGYSDPSS
+258 QDLAFGFSDPSS

-275 YRHNNL
+275 YRRNNL

-286 VNYWSWDSPDD
+286 VNYWSWDSPND
-297 LHITQSTFLKADEGI
+297 LHITQSTFLRADEGI
-312 SNILQDTHTRNYW
+312 RNILQDSHMRNDW
-325 RGEGM
+325 HGEGL

-355 FKTYYNM
+355 FKTYNDM
-362 WVDTDN
+362 WVDTEN
-368 NLTGRDLSHQDDHTH
+368 NLTGRDLSHQGGHTH

-392 YYSGQVGKLNI
+392 YYNGQVNKLNI
-403 DLNVDFMTE
+403 DLNVDFLTD
-412 KENDDNLID
+412 KENDDNQID
-421 VYLPEAQTMKQ
+421 VYLPETQTMQQ
-432 NSNTWSRLWATKL
+432 NSHISSRLWATKL
-445 VLTYPVWKG
+445 VLSYPVWKG
-454 QLQAGTEMSFVKRQN
+454 QLQAGTEMSFVKRQ
-469 STSITNYPLPSTDAD
+469 SCTSITNYPLPSTDAD
-484 VKENNI
+484 VKENNV
-490 AAFVAYNANLDKYG
+490 AAFVAYNANLDKFG
-504 TVSAGLRYEHVGFD
+504 IVSAGLRYEHVGFD
-518 YIDNLDAENNMTR
+518 YTDNLDAENNMTR

-543 KQLGHIQTSLS
+543 KQFGAIQTSLS

-561 PSYSALN
+561 PKYSSLN
-568 DHIIYLNSY
+568 DHIYYLNSY
-577 TLLQGDSKLK
+577 TLSQGDSKLK

-614 TITQMPMAYNNEGV
+614 TITQVPMVYNNEGI
-628 MLLKQANLPDPVRN
+628 MLMKQANLSDPVRN

-663 GQKFWNTMTFD
+663 GQKFWNTMTYD
-674 DPHSA
+674 DPRSA
-679 TGKTDVT
+679 TGKMDVT
-686 FNKPI
+686 FTKPI
-691 FFFDLN
+691 FFFDLY

-721 NFRMLSP
+721 NFRILSP
-728 SYNIRFVVQKC
+728 SYNVSFVVQKC

-750 SIGDVFQRS
+750 SISDVFQRS
-759 VQHVAHDCGF
+759 VQDMAHDCGF
-769 FYALQKTRSRNHRL
+769 FYTVQKTRSRSHRL

-789 TFNAQKSKYKGTGA
+789 TFNASKSKYKGTGA
-803 GENEKARM
+803 GKAEQQRMGNN

>member
-1 MKKLSFKLVALIAAL
+1 MKKLSLKMVALIAAM
-16 MMCLTAEANRWNS
+16 MMCLTAEA
-29 ENRAMLASDM
+29 
-39 SSRDR
+39 
-44 GRAVLKTE
+44 KTE
-52 DVGGRVINA
+52 DVGGRVIDA

-75 ADSTYIQGATSNV
+75 ADSTYIQGATSDV
-88 DGNFQIKTTEDCC
+88 DGYFQIMSTDACC

-113 YVNVNGAEIG
+113 YVDVRSSEIG
-123 TIQMEEDK
+123 TIQMEQDQT
-131 KMLKEIVVKG
+131 MLNEIVVKG

-154 TTIEGTILG
+154 TTIQGTILG
-163 KSGSAQ
+163 QSGTAK
-169 EMLSKV
+169 EMLAKV
-175 PGMTL
+175 PGMTQ

-187 LGKGTPIFYING
+187 LGKGTPVFYING
-199 RKMQDKDELKRLRS
+199 RKMRDKDELKRLRS
-213 EEIKSVEVITNPGA
+213 EEIQSVEVITNPGA

-238 IKTVRREGTG
+238 IKTVRREGAG

-258 QNLISGYSDPSS
+258 QDLAFGFSDPSS

-286 VNYWSWDSPDD
+286 VNYWTWDSPND
-297 LHITQSTFLKADEGI
+297 LHITQSTFLRADEGI
-312 SNILQDTHTRNYW
+312 RNILQDSHMRNDW
-325 RGEGM
+325 HGEGL

-355 FKTYYNM
+355 FKTYNDM
-362 WVDTDN
+362 WVDTEN
-368 NLTGRDLSHQDDHTH
+368 NLTGRDLSHQGGHTH

-392 YYSGQVGKLNI
+392 YYNGQVNKLNI
-403 DLNVDFMTE
+403 DLNVDFLTD
-412 KENDDNLID
+412 KENDDNQID
-421 VYLPEAQTMKQ
+421 VYLPETQTMQQ
-432 NSNTWSRLWATKL
+432 NSHISSRLWATKL
-445 VLTYPVWKG
+445 VLSYPVWKG
-454 QLQAGTEMSFVKRQN
+454 QLQAGTEMSFVKRQ
-469 STSITNYPLPSTDAD
+469 SCTSITNYPLPSTDAD
-484 VKENNI
+484 VKENNV
-490 AAFVAYNANLDKYG
+490 AAFVAYNANLDKFG
-504 TVSAGLRYEHVGFD
+504 IVSAGLRYEHVGFD
-518 YIDNLDAENNMTR
+518 YTDNLDAENNMTR

-543 KQLGHIQTSLS
+543 KQFGAIQTSLS

-561 PSYSALN
+561 PKYSSLN
-568 DHIIYLNSY
+568 DHIYYLNSY
-577 TLLQGDSKLK
+577 TLSQGDSKLK

-614 TITQMPMAYNNEGV
+614 TITQVPMAYNNEGI
-628 MLLKQANLPDPVRN
+628 MLMKQANLSDPVRN

-663 GQKFWNTMTFD
+663 GQKFWNTMTYD
-674 DPHSA
+674 DPRSA

-686 FNKPI
+686 FTKPI
-691 FFFDLN
+691 FFFDIY

-721 NFRMLSP
+721 NFRILSP
-728 SYNIRFVVQKC
+728 SYNVSFVVQKC

-750 SIGDVFQRS
+750 SISDVFQRS
-759 VQHVAHDCGF
+759 VQDMAHDCGF
-769 FYALQKTRSRNHRL
+769 FYTVQKTRSRSHRL

-803 GENEKARM
+803 GKAEQQRMGSN

>member
-1 MKKLSFKLVALIAAL
+1 MKQISLKMVALIAAM
-16 MMCLTAEANRWNS
+16 MMCLSAEA
-29 ENRAMLASDM
+29 M
-39 SSRDR
+39 
-44 GRAVLKTE
+44 TE
-52 DVGGRVINA
+52 DVGGRVIDA
-61 QGEPLPFVSVALLT
+61 HGEPLPFVSVALLT
-75 ADSTYIQGATSNV
+75 ADSTYIQGATSDV
-88 DGNFQIKTTEDCC
+88 DGFFQIKVSEVCC

-113 YVNVNGAEIG
+113 YVDVKGMEIG
-123 TIQMEEDK
+123 TIQMEEDQA
-131 KMLKEIVVKG
+131 MLSEIVVKG

-154 TTIEGTILG
+154 TTIQGTVLG
-163 KSGSAQ
+163 KSGTAQ
-169 EMLSKV
+169 EMLAKV

-213 EEIKSVEVITNPGA
+213 EEIQSVEVITNPSA
-227 QYDAT
+227 EYDAT

-238 IKTVRREGTG
+238 IKTVRREGAG

-258 QNLISGYSDPSS
+258 QNLTFGFSDPSS

-286 VNYWSWDSPDD
+286 VNYWKWDSPND
-297 LHITQSTFLKADEGI
+297 LRITQSTFLKTDEGI
-312 SNILQDTHTRNYW
+312 RNILQDSYIRNDW
-325 RGEGM
+325 QGQGL
-330 NYNLGF
+330 NYNFGF

-349 VERHDQ
+349 VERHNQ
-355 FKTYYNM
+355 FKTHNDM
-362 WVDTDN
+362 WVNTEN
-368 NLTGRDLSHQDDHTH
+368 NLTGHDLSHQGGHTY

-392 YYSGQVGKLNI
+392 YYNGQVNKLNI
-403 DLNVDFMTE
+403 DLNVDFLTD
-412 KENDDNLID
+412 KENDDNQID
-421 VYLPEAQTMKQ
+421 VYLPETQTMQQ
-432 NSNTWSRLWATKL
+432 NSHISSRLWATKL
-445 VLTYPVWKG
+445 VLSYPVWKG
-454 QLQAGTEMSFVKRQN
+454 QLQAGTEMSFVKRQ
-469 STSITNYPLPSTDAD
+469 SCTSITNYPLPSTDAD
-484 VKENNI
+484 VKENNV
-490 AAFVAYNANLDKYG
+490 AAFVAYNANLDKFG
-504 TVSAGLRYEHVGFD
+504 IVSAGLRYEHVGFD
-518 YIDNLDAENNMTR
+518 YTDNLDAENNMTR

-543 KQLGHIQTSLS
+543 KQFGAIQTSLS

-561 PSYSALN
+561 PKYSSLN
-568 DHIIYLNSY
+568 DHIYYLNSY
-577 TLLQGDSKLK
+577 TLSQGDSKLK

-614 TITQMPMAYNNEGV
+614 TITQVPMAYNNEGI
-628 MLLKQANLPDPVRN
+628 MLMKQANLSDPVRN

-653 GVYSPSWTIG
+653 GVYSPSWTVG
-663 GQKFWNTMTFD
+663 GQKFWNTMTYD
-674 DPHSA
+674 DPRSV

-686 FNKPI
+686 FTKPI

-710 NANIQTKGDVL
+710 NAHIQTKGDVL
-721 NFRMLSP
+721 NFRILSP
-728 SYNIRFVVQKC
+728 SYNVSFVVQKC

-750 SIGDVFQRS
+750 SISDVFQRS
-759 VQHVAHDCGF
+759 VQDMAHDCGF
-769 FYALQKTRSRNHRL
+769 FYTVQKTRSRSHRL

-803 GENEKARM
+803 GKAEQQRMGSN

>member
-1 MKKLSFKLVALIAAL
+1 MKKISLKMVALIAAM
-16 MMCLTAEANRWNS
+16 MMCLSAEA
-29 ENRAMLASDM
+29 
-39 SSRDR
+39 
-44 GRAVLKTE
+44 KTE
-52 DVGGRVINA
+52 DVGGRVIDA
-61 QGEPLPFVSVALLT
+61 QGEPLPFVSVALL
-75 ADSTYIQGATSNV
+75 ASDSTYIQGATSDV
-88 DGNFQIKTTEDCC
+88 DGIFQIKTTDACC

-113 YVNVNGAEIG
+113 YVNVNSSEIG
-123 TIQMEEDK
+123 TIQMEEDQA
-131 KMLKEIVVKG
+131 MLSEIVVKG

-154 TTIEGTILG
+154 TTIQGTILCQ
-163 KSGSAQ
+163 SGTAK
-169 EMLSKV
+169 EMLAKV

-187 LGKGTPIFYING
+187 LGKGTPVFYING
-199 RKMQDKDELKRLRS
+199 RKMRDKDELKRLRS
-213 EEIKSVEVITNPGA
+213 EEIQSVEVITNPGA
-227 QYDAT
+227 EYDAT

-258 QNLISGYSDPSS
+258 QDLAFGFSDPST

-286 VNYWSWDSPDD
+286 VNYWTWDSPND
-297 LHITQSTFLKADEGI
+297 LHITQSTFLQANEGI
-312 SNILQDTHTRNYW
+312 RNILQDSHMRNDW
-325 RGEGM
+325 HGEGL

-355 FKTYYNM
+355 FKTYNDM
-362 WVDTDN
+362 WVDTEN
-368 NLTGRDLSHQDDHTH
+368 NLTGRDLSHQGGHTH

-392 YYSGQVGKLNI
+392 YYNGQVNKLNI
-403 DLNVDFMTE
+403 DLNVDFLTD
-412 KENDDNLID
+412 KENDDNQID
-421 VYLPEAQTMKQ
+421 VYLPETQTMQQ
-432 NSNTWSRLWATKL
+432 NSHISSRLWATKL
-445 VLTYPVWKG
+445 VLSYPVWKG
-454 QLQAGTEMSFVKRQN
+454 QLQAGTEMSFVKRQ
-469 STSITNYPLPSTDAD
+469 SCTSITNYPLPSTDAD
-484 VKENNI
+484 VKENNV
-490 AAFVAYNANLDKYG
+490 AAFVAYNANLDKFG
-504 TVSAGLRYEHVGFD
+504 IVSAGLRYEHVGFD
-518 YIDNLDAENNMTR
+518 YTDNLDAENNMTR

-543 KQLGHIQTSLS
+543 KQFGAIQTSLS

-561 PSYSALN
+561 PKYSSLN
-568 DHIIYLNSY
+568 DHIYYLNSY
-577 TLLQGDSKLK
+577 TLSQGDSKLK

-614 TITQMPMAYNNEGV
+614 TITQVPMAYNNEGI
-628 MLLKQANLPDPVRN
+628 MLMKQANLSDPVRN

-663 GQKFWNTMTFD
+663 GQKFWNTMTYD
-674 DPHSA
+674 DPRSA

-686 FNKPI
+686 FTKPI
-691 FFFDLN
+691 FFFDIY

-721 NFRMLSP
+721 NFRILSP
-728 SYNIRFVVQKC
+728 SYNVSFVVQKC

-750 SIGDVFQRS
+750 SISDVFQRS
-759 VQHVAHDCGF
+759 VQDMAHDCGF
-769 FYALQKTRSRNHRL
+769 FYTVQKTRSRSHRL

-803 GENEKARM
+803 GKAEQQRMGSN

>member
-1 MKKLSFKLVALIAAL
+1 MKKISLKMVALIAAM
-16 MMCLTAEANRWNS
+16 MMCLSAEA
-29 ENRAMLASDM
+29 
-39 SSRDR
+39 
-44 GRAVLKTE
+44 KTE
-52 DVGGRVINA
+52 DVGGRVIDA
-61 QGEPLPFVSVALLT
+61 QGEPLPFVSVALL
-75 ADSTYIQGATSNV
+75 ASDSTYIQGATSDV
-88 DGNFQIKTTEDCC
+88 DGIFQIKTTDACC

-113 YVNVNGAEIG
+113 YVNVNSSEIG
-123 TIQMEEDK
+123 TIQMEEDQA
-131 KMLKEIVVKG
+131 MLSEIVVKG

-154 TTIEGTILG
+154 TTIQGTILCQ
-163 KSGSAQ
+163 SGTAK
-169 EMLSKV
+169 EMLAKV

-187 LGKGTPIFYING
+187 LGKGTPVFYING
-199 RKMQDKDELKRLRS
+199 RKMRDKDELKRLRS
-213 EEIKSVEVITNPGA
+213 EEIQSVEVITNPGA
-227 QYDAT
+227 EYDAT

-238 IKTVRREGTG
+238 IKTVRREGAG

-258 QNLISGYSDPSS
+258 QDLAFGFSDPSS

-275 YRHNNL
+275 YRRNNL

-286 VNYWSWDSPDD
+286 VNYWSWDSPND
-297 LHITQSTFLKADEGI
+297 LHITQSTFLRADEGI
-312 SNILQDTHTRNYW
+312 RNILQDSHMRNDW
-325 RGEGM
+325 HGEGL

-355 FKTYYNM
+355 FKTYNDM
-362 WVDTDN
+362 WVDTEN
-368 NLTGRDLSHQDDHTH
+368 NLTGRDLSHQGGHTH

-392 YYSGQVGKLNI
+392 YYNGQVNKLNI
-403 DLNVDFMTE
+403 DLNVDFLTD
-412 KENDDNLID
+412 KENDDNQID
-421 VYLPEAQTMKQ
+421 VYLPETQTMQQ
-432 NSNTWSRLWATKL
+432 NSHISSRLWATKL
-445 VLTYPVWKG
+445 VLSYPVWKG
-454 QLQAGTEMSFVKRQN
+454 QLQAGTEMSFVKRQ
-469 STSITNYPLPSTDAD
+469 SCTSITNYPLPSTDAD
-484 VKENNI
+484 VKENNV
-490 AAFVAYNANLDKYG
+490 AAFVAYNANLDKFG
-504 TVSAGLRYEHVGFD
+504 IVSAGLRYEHVGFD
-518 YIDNLDAENNMTR
+518 YTDNLDAENNMTR

-543 KQLGHIQTSLS
+543 KQFGAIQTSLS

-561 PSYSALN
+561 PKYSSLN
-568 DHIIYLNSY
+568 DHIYYLNSY
-577 TLLQGDSKLK
+577 TLSQGDSKLK

-614 TITQMPMAYNNEGV
+614 TITQVPMAYNNEGI
-628 MLLKQANLPDPVRN
+628 MLMKQANLSDPVRN

-663 GQKFWNTMTFD
+663 GQKFWNTMTYD
-674 DPHSA
+674 DPRSA

-686 FNKPI
+686 FTKPI
-691 FFFDLN
+691 FFFDIY

-721 NFRMLSP
+721 NFRILSP
-728 SYNIRFVVQKC
+728 SYNVSFVVQKC

-750 SIGDVFQRS
+750 SISDVFQRS
-759 VQHVAHDCGF
+759 VQDMAHDCGF
-769 FYALQKTRSRNHRL
+769 FYTVQKKRSRSHRL

-803 GENEKARM
+803 GQAERQRM

>member
-1 MKKLSFKLVALIAAL
+1 MKKISLKMLALIAAM
-16 MMCLTAEANRWNS
+16 MMCLSAEA
-29 ENRAMLASDM
+29 
-39 SSRDR
+39 
-44 GRAVLKTE
+44 KTE
-52 DVGGRVINA
+52 DVGGRVIDA

-75 ADSTYIQGATSNV
+75 ADSAYVQGATSDV
-88 DGNFQIKTTEDCC
+88 DGFFQIKVSETCC

-113 YVNVNGAEIG
+113 YVDVKGSEIG
-123 TIQMEEDK
+123 TIQMEEDQA
-131 KMLKEIVVKG
+131 MLSEIVVKG

-154 TTIEGTILG
+154 TTIQGTVLG
-163 KSGSAQ
+163 KSGTAK
-169 EMLSKV
+169 EMLAKV

-187 LGKGTPIFYING
+187 LGKGTPVFYING
-199 RKMQDKDELKRLRS
+199 RKMRDKDELKRLRS
-213 EEIKSVEVITNPGA
+213 EEIQSVEVITNPGA
-227 QYDAT
+227 EYDAT

-238 IKTVRREGTG
+238 IKTVRREGAG

-258 QNLISGYSDPSS
+258 QDLAFGFSDPSS

-275 YRHNNL
+275 YRRNNL

-286 VNYWSWDSPDD
+286 VNYWSWDSPND
-297 LHITQSTFLKADEGI
+297 LHITQSTFLRADEGI
-312 SNILQDTHTRNYW
+312 RNILQDSHMRNDW
-325 RGEGM
+325 HGEGL

-355 FKTYYNM
+355 FKTYNDM
-362 WVDTDN
+362 WVDTEN
-368 NLTGRDLSHQDDHTH
+368 NLTGRDLSHQGGHTH

-392 YYSGQVGKLNI
+392 YYNGQVNKLNI
-403 DLNVDFMTE
+403 DLNVDFLTD
-412 KENDDNLID
+412 KENDDNQID
-421 VYLPEAQTMKQ
+421 VYLPETQTMQQ
-432 NSNTWSRLWATKL
+432 NSHISSRLWATKL
-445 VLTYPVWKG
+445 VLSYPVWKG
-454 QLQAGTEMSFVKRQN
+454 QLQAGTEMSFVKRQ
-469 STSITNYPLPSTDAD
+469 SCTSITNYPLPSTDAD
-484 VKENNI
+484 VKENNV
-490 AAFVAYNANLDKYG
+490 AAFVAYNANLDKFG
-504 TVSAGLRYEHVGFD
+504 IVSAGLRYEHVGFD
-518 YIDNLDAENNMTR
+518 YTDNLDAENNMTR

-543 KQLGHIQTSLS
+543 KQFGAIQTSLS

-561 PSYSALN
+561 PKYSSLN
-568 DHIIYLNSY
+568 DHIYYLNSY
-577 TLLQGDSKLK
+577 TLSQGDSKLK

-614 TITQMPMAYNNEGV
+614 TITQVPMAYNNEGI
-628 MLLKQANLPDPVRN
+628 MLMKQANLSDPVRN

-663 GQKFWNTMTFD
+663 GQKFWNTMTYD
-674 DPHSA
+674 DPRSA

-686 FNKPI
+686 FTKPI
-691 FFFDLN
+691 FFFDIY

-721 NFRMLSP
+721 NFRILSP
-728 SYNIRFVVQKC
+728 SYNVSFVVQKC

-750 SIGDVFQRS
+750 SISDVFQRS
-759 VQHVAHDCGF
+759 VQDMAHDCGF
-769 FYALQKTRSRNHRL
+769 FYTVQKTRSRSHRL

-803 GENEKARM
+803 GKAEQERMSSN

>member
-1 MKKLSFKLVALIAAL
+1 MKKISLKMIALIAAM
-16 MMCLTAEANRWNS
+16 MMCLSAEA
-29 ENRAMLASDM
+29 M
-39 SSRDR
+39 
-44 GRAVLKTE
+44 TE
-52 DVGGRVINA
+52 DVGGRVIDA
-61 QGEPLPFVSVALLT
+61 HGEPLPFVSVALL
-75 ADSTYIQGATSNV
+75 ASDSTYIQGATSDV
-88 DGNFQIKTTEDCC
+88 DGFFQIKVSEVCC

-113 YVNVNGAEIG
+113 YVDVKGMEIG
-123 TIQMEEDK
+123 TIQMEEDQA
-131 KMLKEIVVKG
+131 MLSEIVVKG

-154 TTIEGTILG
+154 TTIQGTVLG
-163 KSGSAQ
+163 KSGTAQ
-169 EMLSKV
+169 EMLAKV

-213 EEIKSVEVITNPGA
+213 EEIQSVEVITNPGA

-238 IKTVRREGTG
+238 IKTIRREGAG
-248 FGFDLMAANN
+248 FGFDLMSANN

-286 VNYWSWDSPDD
+286 VNYWTWDSPDD

-312 SNILQDTHTRNYW
+312 RNILQDTHTRNYW
-325 RGEGM
+325 HGEGL

-349 VERHDQ
+349 VERHDR
-355 FKTYYNM
+355 FKTYYDM
-362 WVDTDN
+362 WVDTEN

-383 YPYNWQGNA
+383 YPYSWQSNA
-392 YYSGQVGKLNI
+392 YYNGQVGKLNI
-403 DLNVDFMTE
+403 DLNVDFMTD
-412 KENDDNLID
+412 KENDDNQID

-432 NSNTWSRLWATKL
+432 NSHTWSRLWATKL
-445 VLTYPVWKG
+445 VLSYPVWKG
-454 QLQAGTEMSFVKRQN
+454 QLQAGTEMSFVKRQ
-469 STSITNYPLPSTDAD
+469 SSSSITNYPLPSTDTD
-484 VKENNI
+484 VKENNV

-518 YIDNLDAENNMTR
+518 YTDNLDAENNMTR

-543 KQLGHIQTSLS
+543 KQLGPIQTSLS

-614 TITQMPMAYNNEGV
+614 TITQVPMVYNNEGI
-628 MLLKQANLPDPVRN
+628 MLMKQANLSAPVRN

-663 GQKFWNTMTFD
+663 GQKFWNTMTYD

-686 FNKPI
+686 FTKPI

-721 NFRMLSP
+721 NFRILSP
-728 SYNIRFVVQKC
+728 SYNLGFVVQKC

-750 SIGDVFQRS
+750 SISDVFQRS
-759 VQHVAHDCGF
+759 VQDMAHDCGF
-769 FYALQKTRSRNHRL
+769 FYALQKTRSRSHRL

-803 GENEKARM
+803 GKAEQQRMSNSN

>member
-1 MKKLSFKLVALIAAL
+1 MKKISLKMVALTAAM
-16 MMCLTAEANRWNS
+16 MMCLSAEA
-29 ENRAMLASDM
+29 
-39 SSRDR
+39 
-44 GRAVLKTE
+44 KTE
-52 DVGGRVINA
+52 DVGGRVIDA
-61 QGEPLPFVSVALLT
+61 QGEPLPFVSVALL
-75 ADSTYIQGATSNV
+75 ASDSTYIQGATSDV
-88 DGNFQIKTTEDCC
+88 DGYFQIMTTDACC

-113 YVNVNGAEIG
+113 YVNVNSSEIG
-123 TIQMEEDK
+123 TIQMEEDQA
-131 KMLKEIVVKG
+131 MLSEIVVKG

-154 TTIEGTILG
+154 TTIQGTILCQ
-163 KSGSAQ
+163 SGTAK
-169 EMLSKV
+169 EMLAKV

-187 LGKGTPIFYING
+187 LGKGTPVFYING
-199 RKMQDKDELKRLRS
+199 RKMRDKDELKRLRS
-213 EEIKSVEVITNPGA
+213 EEIQSVEVITNPGA

-238 IKTVRREGTG
+238 IKTVRREGAG

-258 QNLISGYSDPSS
+258 QDLAFGFSDPST

-286 VNYWSWDSPDD
+286 VNYWSWDSPND

-312 SNILQDTHTRNYW
+312 RNILQDSHMRNDW
-325 RGEGM
+325 HGESL

-355 FKTYYNM
+355 FKTHNDM
-362 WVDTDN
+362 WVDTEN
-368 NLTGRDLSHQDDHTH
+368 NLTGRDLSHQGGHTH

-392 YYSGQVGKLNI
+392 YYNGQVGKLNI
-403 DLNVDFMTE
+403 DLNVDFLTD
-412 KENDDNLID
+412 KENDDNQID
-421 VYLPEAQTMKQ
+421 VILPETQTMQQ
-432 NSNTWSRLWATKL
+432 NSHIWSRLWATKL
-445 VLTYPVWKG
+445 VLSYPVWKG
-454 QLQAGTEMSFVKRQN
+454 QLQAGTEMSFVKRQS

-484 VKENNI
+484 VKENNV
-490 AAFVAYNANLDKYG
+490 AAFLVYNANLEKYG

-518 YIDNLDAENNMTR
+518 YMDNLDAENNITR

-543 KQLGHIQTSLS
+543 KQFGAIQTSLS

-561 PSYSALN
+561 PNYSVLS
-568 DHIIYLNSY
+568 DHIYYLNSF
-577 TLLQGDSKLK
+577 TLSQGDSKLK
-587 NATMQEVSIN
+587 NAIMQEVSIN
-597 ARWKWI
+597 ARWKLI

-614 TITQMPMAYNNEGV
+614 TITQVPMAYNNEGI
-628 MLLKQANLPDPVRN
+628 MLLKQANLSDPVRN

-663 GQKFWNTMTFD
+663 GQKFWNTMTYD
-674 DPHSA
+674 DPRSA

-686 FNKPI
+686 FTKPI

-721 NFRMLSP
+721 NYRILSP
-728 SYNIRFVVQKC
+728 SYNLGFVVQKC

-750 SIGDVFQRS
+750 SISDVFQRS
-759 VQHVAHDCGF
+759 VQDMAHDCGF
-769 FYALQKTRSRNHRL
+769 FYTVQKTRSRSHRL

-803 GENEKARM
+803 GKAEQQRMGSN

>member
-1 MKKLSFKLVALIAAL
+1 MKKISLKMVAMTAAM
-16 MMCLTAEANRWNS
+16 MMCLTAEA
-29 ENRAMLASDM
+29 
-39 SSRDR
+39 
-44 GRAVLKTE
+44 KTE
-52 DVGGRVINA
+52 DVGGRVIDA
-61 QGEPLPFVSVALLT
+61 QGEPLPFVSVALL
-75 ADSTYIQGATSNV
+75 ASDSTYIQGATSDV
-88 DGNFQIKTTEDCC
+88 DGIFQIKTIDACC

-113 YVNVNGAEIG
+113 YVNVNSSEIG
-123 TIQMEEDK
+123 TIQMEQDQT
-131 KMLKEIVVKG
+131 MLNEIVVKG

-154 TTIEGTILG
+154 TTIQGTVLG
-163 KSGSAQ
+163 QSGTAK
-169 EMLSKV
+169 EMLAKV

-199 RKMQDKDELKRLRS
+199 RKMRDKDELKRLRS
-213 EEIKSVEVITNPGA
+213 EEIQSVEVITNPGA
-227 QYDAT
+227 EYDAT

-238 IKTVRREGTG
+238 IKTIRREGAG

-258 QNLISGYSDPSS
+258 QDLAFGFSDPSS

-275 YRHNNL
+275 YRRNNL

-286 VNYWSWDSPDD
+286 VNYWSWDSPND
-297 LHITQSTFLKADEGI
+297 LHITQSTFLRADEGI
-312 SNILQDTHTRNYW
+312 RNILQDSHMRNDW
-325 RGEGM
+325 HGEGM

-349 VERHDQ
+349 VERNDQ
-355 FKTYYNM
+355 FKTYNDM
-362 WVDTDN
+362 WVDTEN
-368 NLTGRDLSHQDDHTH
+368 NLTGRDLSHQGGHTH

-392 YYSGQVGKLNI
+392 YYNGQVGKLNI
-403 DLNVDFMTE
+403 DLNVDFLTD
-412 KENDDNLID
+412 KENDDNQID
-421 VYLPEAQTMKQ
+421 VILPEAQTMQQ
-432 NSNTWSRLWATKL
+432 NSHTSSRLWATKL
-445 VLTYPVWKG
+445 VLSYPVWKG

-469 STSITNYPLPSTDAD
+469 CTSITNYPLPSTDAD
-484 VKENNI
+484 VKENNV
-490 AAFVAYNANLDKYG
+490 AAFVAYNANLDKFG
-504 TVSAGLRYEHVGFD
+504 IVSAGLRYEHVGFD
-518 YIDNLDAENNMTR
+518 YTDNLDAENNMTR
-531 YQDEFFPNITWS
+531 YQNEFFPNITWS
-543 KQLGHIQTSLS
+543 KQFGAIQTSLS

-561 PSYSALN
+561 PKYSSLN
-568 DHIIYLNSY
+568 DHIFYLNSY
-577 TLLQGDSKLK
+577 TLSQGDSKLK

-614 TITQMPMAYNNEGV
+614 TITQVPMAYNNEGI
-628 MLLKQANLPDPVRN
+628 MLMKQANLSDPVRN

-663 GQKFWNTMTFD
+663 GQKFWNTMTYD
-674 DPHSA
+674 DPRSA

-691 FFFDLN
+691 FFFDIY
-697 NTFRFK
+697 NTFRFR

-721 NFRMLSP
+721 NFRILSP
-728 SYNIRFVVQKC
+728 SYNVSFVVQKC

-750 SIGDVFQRS
+750 SISDVFQRS
-759 VQHVAHDCGF
+759 VQDMAHDCGF
-769 FYALQKTRSRNHRL
+769 FYTVQKTRSRSHRL

-803 GENEKARM
+803 GQAERQRM

>member
-1 MKKLSFKLVALIAAL
+1 MKKISLKMVAMIAAM
-16 MMCLTAEANRWNS
+16 MMCLTAD
-29 ENRAMLASDM
+29 AM
-39 SSRDR
+39 
-44 GRAVLKTE
+44 TE
-52 DVGGRVINA
+52 DVGGRVIDA

-75 ADSTYIQGATSNV
+75 ADSTYIQGATSDV
-88 DGNFQIKTTEDCC
+88 DGYFQIMSTDACC

-113 YVNVNGAEIG
+113 YVDVRSSEIG
-123 TIQMEEDK
+123 TIQMEQDQT
-131 KMLKEIVVKG
+131 MLNEIVVKG

-154 TTIEGTILG
+154 TTIQGTILG
-163 KSGSAQ
+163 QSGTAK
-169 EMLSKV
+169 EMLAKV
-175 PGMTL
+175 PGMTQ

-187 LGKGTPIFYING
+187 LGKGTPVFYING
-199 RKMQDKDELKRLRS
+199 RKMRDKDELKRLRS
-213 EEIKSVEVITNPGA
+213 EEIQSVEVITNPGA
-227 QYDAT
+227 EYDAT

-258 QNLISGYSDPSS
+258 QDLAFGFSDPSS

-286 VNYWSWDSPDD
+286 VNYWTWDSPND

-312 SNILQDTHTRNYW
+312 RNILQDSHARNDW
-325 RGEGM
+325 HGEGL

-336 NWQINDKH
+336 NWQITDKH

-349 VERHDQ
+349 IERHDQ
-355 FKTYYNM
+355 FNTHNDM
-362 WVDTDN
+362 WVDTEN
-368 NLTGRDLSHQDDHTH
+368 NLTGRDLSHQDGHTH

-392 YYSGQVGKLNI
+392 YYNGQVGKLNI
-403 DLNVDFMTE
+403 DLNVDFLTD
-412 KENDDNLID
+412 KENDDNQID
-421 VYLPEAQTMKQ
+421 VYLPETQTMQQ
-432 NSNTWSRLWATKL
+432 NSHVSSRLWATKL
-445 VLTYPVWKG
+445 VLSYPVWKG
-454 QLQAGTEMSFVKRQN
+454 QLQAGTEMSFVKRQ
-469 STSITNYPLPSTDAD
+469 SCTSITNYPLPSTDAD
-484 VKENNI
+484 VKENNV
-490 AAFVAYNANLDKYG
+490 AAFVAYNANLDKFG
-504 TVSAGLRYEHVGFD
+504 IVSAGLRYEHVGFD
-518 YIDNLDAENNMTR
+518 YTDNLDAENNMTR

-543 KQLGHIQTSLS
+543 KQFGAIQTSLS

-561 PSYSALN
+561 PKYSSLN
-568 DHIIYLNSY
+568 DHIYYLNSY
-577 TLLQGDSKLK
+577 TLSQGDSKLK

-614 TITQMPMAYNNEGV
+614 TITQVPMVYNDEGI
-628 MLLKQANLPDPVRN
+628 MLMKQANLSDPVRN

-663 GQKFWNTMTFD
+663 GQKFWNTMTYD
-674 DPHSA
+674 DPRSA

-686 FNKPI
+686 FTKPI
-691 FFFDLN
+691 FFFDIY

-721 NFRMLSP
+721 NFRILSP
-728 SYNIRFVVQKC
+728 SYNLRFVVQKC

-750 SIGDVFQRS
+750 SISDVFQRS
-759 VQHVAHDCGF
+759 VQDMAHDCGF
-769 FYALQKTRSRNHRL
+769 FYTVQKTRSRSHRL

-803 GENEKARM
+803 GKAEQQRMGSN

>member
-1 MKKLSFKLVALIAAL
+1 MKKISLKMVALIAA
-16 MMCLTAEANRWNS
+16 MMMFLSAEA
-29 ENRAMLASDM
+29 
-39 SSRDR
+39 
-44 GRAVLKTE
+44 KTE
-52 DVGGRVINA
+52 DVGGRVIDA
-61 QGEPLPFVSVALLT
+61 QGEPLPFVSVALL
-75 ADSTYIQGATSNV
+75 ASDSTYIQGATSDV
-88 DGNFQIKTTEDCC
+88 DGIFQIKTTDACC

-113 YVNVNGAEIG
+113 FVNVNGSEIG
-123 TIQMEEDK
+123 TIQMEEDQA
-131 KMLKEIVVKG
+131 MLSEIVVKG

-154 TTIEGTILG
+154 TTIQGTILCQ
-163 KSGSAQ
+163 SGTAK
-169 EMLSKV
+169 EMLAKV

-187 LGKGTPIFYING
+187 LGKGTPVFYING
-199 RKMQDKDELKRLRS
+199 RKMRDKDELKRLRS
-213 EEIKSVEVITNPGA
+213 EEIQSVEVITNPGA
-227 QYDAT
+227 EYDAT

-238 IKTVRREGTG
+238 IKTVRREGAG
-248 FGFDLMAANN
+248 FGFDLVAANN
-258 QNLISGYSDPSS
+258 QDLAFGFSDPSS

-275 YRHNNL
+275 YRRNNL

-286 VNYWSWDSPDD
+286 VNYWSWDSPND
-297 LHITQSTFLKADEGI
+297 LHITQSTFLRADEGI
-312 SNILQDTHTRNYW
+312 RNILQDSHMRNDW
-325 RGEGM
+325 HGEGL

-355 FKTYYNM
+355 FKTYNDM
-362 WVDTDN
+362 WVDTEN
-368 NLTGRDLSHQDDHTH
+368 NLTGRDLSHQGGHTH

-392 YYSGQVGKLNI
+392 YYNGQVNKLNI
-403 DLNVDFMTE
+403 DLNVDFLTD
-412 KENDDNLID
+412 KENDDNQID
-421 VYLPEAQTMKQ
+421 VYLPETQTMQQ
-432 NSNTWSRLWATKL
+432 NSHISSRLWATKL
-445 VLTYPVWKG
+445 VLSYPVWKG
-454 QLQAGTEMSFVKRQN
+454 QLQAGTEMSFVKRQ
-469 STSITNYPLPSTDAD
+469 SCTSITNYPLPSTDAD
-484 VKENNI
+484 VKENNV
-490 AAFVAYNANLDKYG
+490 AAFVAYNANLDKFG
-504 TVSAGLRYEHVGFD
+504 IVSAGLRYEHVGFD
-518 YIDNLDAENNMTR
+518 YTDNLDAENNMTR

-543 KQLGHIQTSLS
+543 KQFGAIQTSLS

-561 PSYSALN
+561 PKYSSLN
-568 DHIIYLNSY
+568 DHIYYLNSY
-577 TLLQGDSKLK
+577 TLSQGDSKLK

-614 TITQMPMAYNNEGV
+614 TITQVPMAYNNEGI
-628 MLLKQANLPDPVRN
+628 MLMKQANLSDPVRN

-663 GQKFWNTMTFD
+663 GQKFWNTMTYD
-674 DPHSA
+674 DPRSA

-686 FNKPI
+686 FTKPI
-691 FFFDLN
+691 FFFDIY

-721 NFRMLSP
+721 NFRILSP
-728 SYNIRFVVQKC
+728 SYNVSFVVQKC

-750 SIGDVFQRS
+750 SISDVFQRS
-759 VQHVAHDCGF
+759 VQDMAHDCGF
-769 FYALQKTRSRNHRL
+769 FYTVQKTRSRSHRL

-803 GENEKARM
+803 GKAEQQRMGSN

>member
-1 MKKLSFKLVALIAAL
+1 MKKISLKMVAMIAAM
-16 MMCLTAEANRWNS
+16 MMCLTAD
-29 ENRAMLASDM
+29 AM
-39 SSRDR
+39 
-44 GRAVLKTE
+44 TE
-52 DVGGRVINA
+52 DVGGRVIDA

-75 ADSTYIQGATSNV
+75 ADSTYIQGATSDV
-88 DGNFQIKTTEDCC
+88 DGYFQIMSTDACC

-113 YVNVNGAEIG
+113 YVDVRSSEIG
-123 TIQMEEDK
+123 TIQMEQDQT
-131 KMLKEIVVKG
+131 MLNEIVVKG

-154 TTIEGTILG
+154 TTIQGTILG
-163 KSGSAQ
+163 QSGTAK
-169 EMLSKV
+169 EMLAKV
-175 PGMTL
+175 PGMTQ

-187 LGKGTPIFYING
+187 LGKGTPVFYING
-199 RKMQDKDELKRLRS
+199 RKMRDKDELKRLRS
-213 EEIKSVEVITNPGA
+213 EEIQSVEVITNPGA
-227 QYDAT
+227 EYDAT

-238 IKTVRREGTG
+238 IKTVRREGAG

-258 QNLISGYSDPSS
+258 QDLAFGFSDPST

-286 VNYWSWDSPDD
+286 VNYWTWDSPND

-312 SNILQDTHTRNYW
+312 RNILQDSHARNDW
-325 RGEGM
+325 HGEGL

-336 NWQINDKH
+336 NWQITDKH

-349 VERHDQ
+349 IERHDQ
-355 FKTYYNM
+355 FNTHNDM
-362 WVDTDN
+362 WVDTEN
-368 NLTGRDLSHQDDHTH
+368 NLTGRDLSHQDGHTH

-392 YYSGQVGKLNI
+392 YYNGQVNKLNI
-403 DLNVDFMTE
+403 DLNVDFLTD
-412 KENDDNLID
+412 KENDDNQID
-421 VYLPEAQTMKQ
+421 VYLPETQTMQQ
-432 NSNTWSRLWATKL
+432 NSHVSSRLWATKL
-445 VLTYPVWKG
+445 VLSYPVWKG
-454 QLQAGTEMSFVKRQN
+454 QLQAGTEMSFVKRQ
-469 STSITNYPLPSTDAD
+469 SCTSITNYPLPSTDAD
-484 VKENNI
+484 VKENNV
-490 AAFVAYNANLDKYG
+490 AAFVAYNANLDKFG
-504 TVSAGLRYEHVGFD
+504 IVSAGLRYEHVGFD
-518 YIDNLDAENNMTR
+518 YTDNLDAENNMTR

-543 KQLGHIQTSLS
+543 KQFGAIQTSLS

-561 PSYSALN
+561 PKYSSLN
-568 DHIIYLNSY
+568 DHIYYLNSY
-577 TLLQGDSKLK
+577 TLSQGDSKLK

-614 TITQMPMAYNNEGV
+614 TITQVPMAYNNEGI
-628 MLLKQANLPDPVRN
+628 MLMKQANLSDPVRN

-663 GQKFWNTMTFD
+663 GQKFWNTMTYD
-674 DPHSA
+674 DPRSA

-686 FNKPI
+686 FTKPI
-691 FFFDLN
+691 FFFDIY

-721 NFRMLSP
+721 NFRILSP
-728 SYNIRFVVQKC
+728 SYNLRFVVQKC

-750 SIGDVFQRS
+750 SISDVFQRS
-759 VQHVAHDCGF
+759 VQDMAHDCGF
-769 FYALQKTRSRNHRL
+769 FYTVQKTRSRSHRL

-803 GENEKARM
+803 GKAEQQRMGSN

>member
-1 MKKLSFKLVALIAAL
+1 MKKLSLKMVALTAAV
-16 MMCLTAEANRWNS
+16 MMCLTTEA
-29 ENRAMLASDM
+29 
-39 SSRDR
+39 
-44 GRAVLKTE
+44 KTE
-52 DVGGRVINA
+52 DVGGRVIDA
-61 QGEPLPFVSVALLT
+61 QGEPLPFVSVALL
-75 ADSTYIQGATSNV
+75 ASDSTYIQGATSDV
-88 DGNFQIKTTEDCC
+88 DGIFQIKTTDACC

-113 YVNVNGAEIG
+113 YVNVNSSEIG
-123 TIQMEEDK
+123 TIQMEEDQA
-131 KMLKEIVVKG
+131 MLSEIVVKG

-154 TTIEGTILG
+154 TTIQGTILCQ
-163 KSGSAQ
+163 SGTAK
-169 EMLSKV
+169 EMLAKV

-187 LGKGTPIFYING
+187 LGKGTPVFYING
-199 RKMQDKDELKRLRS
+199 RKMRDKDELKRLRS
-213 EEIKSVEVITNPGA
+213 EEIASVEVITNPGA

-238 IKTVRREGTG
+238 IKTVRREGAG

-258 QNLISGYSDPSS
+258 QDLAYGFSDPSS

-275 YRHNNL
+275 YRYNNL

-286 VNYWSWDSPDD
+286 VNYWSWDSPND
-297 LHITQSTFLKADEGI
+297 LHITQSTFLRADEGI
-312 SNILQDTHTRNYW
+312 RNILQDSHMRNDW
-325 RGEGM
+325 HGEGL

-355 FKTYYNM
+355 FKTYNDM
-362 WVDTDN
+362 WVDTEN
-368 NLTGRDLSHQDDHTH
+368 NLTGRDLSHQGGHTH

-392 YYSGQVGKLNI
+392 YYNGQVNKLNI
-403 DLNVDFMTE
+403 DLNVDFLTD
-412 KENDDNLID
+412 KENDDNQID
-421 VYLPEAQTMKQ
+421 VILPEAQTMQQ
-432 NSNTWSRLWATKL
+432 NSHTSSRLWATKL
-445 VLTYPVWKG
+445 VLNYPVWKG
-454 QLQAGTEMSFVKRQN
+454 QLQAGTEMSFVKRQS
-469 STSITNYPLPSTDAD
+469 STTITDYPLPSTDAD
-484 VKENNI
+484 VKENNV
-490 AAFVAYNANLDKYG
+490 AAFVVYNANLEKYG

-518 YIDNLDAENNMTR
+518 YMDNLDAENNMTR

-543 KQLGHIQTSLS
+543 KQFGAIQTSLS

-561 PSYSALN
+561 PNYSVLS
-568 DHIIYLNSY
+568 DHIYYLNSF
-577 TLLQGDSKLK
+577 TLSQGDSKLK
-587 NATMQEVSIN
+587 NAIMQEVSIN

-614 TITQMPMAYNNEGV
+614 TITQVPMVYNDEGI
-628 MLLKQANLPDPVRN
+628 MLMKQANLSDPVRN

-663 GQKFWNTMTFD
+663 GQKFWNTMTYD
-674 DPHSA
+674 DPRST

-686 FNKPI
+686 FTKPI

-721 NFRMLSP
+721 NFRILSP

-750 SIGDVFQRS
+750 SISDVFQRS
-759 VQHVAHDCGF
+759 VQDMAHDCGF
-769 FYALQKTRSRNHRL
+769 FYTVQKTRSRSHRL

-803 GENEKARM
+803 GKAEQQRMGSN

>member
-1 MKKLSFKLVALIAAL
+1 
-16 MMCLTAEANRWNS
+16 
-29 ENRAMLASDM
+29 
-39 SSRDR
+39 
-44 GRAVLKTE
+44 
-52 DVGGRVINA
+52 
-61 QGEPLPFVSVALLT
+61 
-75 ADSTYIQGATSNV
+75 
-88 DGNFQIKTTEDCC
+88 
-101 ILRFS
+101 
-106 YIGYRTK
+106 
-113 YVNVNGAEIG
+113 
-123 TIQMEEDK
+123 
-131 KMLKEIVVKG
+131 
-141 QMPKTKLTGNSMI
+141 
-154 TTIEGTILG
+154 
-163 KSGSAQ
+163 
-169 EMLSKV
+169 
-175 PGMTL
+175 
-180 KGEDLEV
+180 
-187 LGKGTPIFYING
+187 
-199 RKMQDKDELKRLRS
+199 
-213 EEIKSVEVITNPGA
+213 
-227 QYDAT
+227 
-232 ISAVVR
+232 
-238 IKTVRREGTG
+238 
-248 FGFDLMAANN
+248 
-258 QNLISGYSDPSS
+258 
-270 TLNLR
+270 
-275 YRHNNL
+275 
-281 DLFGM
+281 M

-297 LHITQSTFLKADEGI
+297 LHITQSTFLKTDEGI

-412 KENDDNLID
+412 KENDDNQID
-421 VYLPEAQTMKQ
+421 VYLPEAQTMQQ

-445 VLTYPVWKG
+445 VLSYPVWKG

-490 AAFVAYNANLDKYG
+490 AAFVAYNANLEKYG

-543 KQLGHIQTSLS
+543 KQLGPIQTSLS

-614 TITQMPMAYNNEGV
+614 AITQMPMAYNNEGV

-674 DPHSA
+674 DPRSA

-686 FNKPI
+686 FTKPI

-759 VQHVAHDCGF
+759 VQDVAHDCGF

-803 GENEKARM
+803 GESEKARM